1 MQLCSKLIL
10 NDEKNILS
18 NKIHRLRIER
28 YRLKAEPKSKN
39 LIKFADIYRS
49 DECIITDNINFH
61 LKTQFS

>member
-10 NDEKNILS
+10 NDKKNILS

-49 DECIITDNINFH
+49 DECIINDNINFH